1 MWLPFSINILSSHK
15 KALAGLQH
23 WKTKVHKEKP
33 PGAGAYIAY
42 LLWSKTD
49 FLNMGQSRPLFVYFR
64 PFLIAIQKLTEKT
77 LDVVLGNRT
86 WGRRMVAADLST
98 ELWRPL

>member
-15 KALAGLQH
+15 KDLAGLQH

-49 FLNMGQSRPLFVYFR
+49 FFKYGPIPTSFCLFSSFS
-64 PFLIAIQKLTEKT
+64 
-77 LDVVLGNRT
+77 NRN
-86 WGRRMVAADLST
+86 SKIN
-98 ELWRPL
+98 